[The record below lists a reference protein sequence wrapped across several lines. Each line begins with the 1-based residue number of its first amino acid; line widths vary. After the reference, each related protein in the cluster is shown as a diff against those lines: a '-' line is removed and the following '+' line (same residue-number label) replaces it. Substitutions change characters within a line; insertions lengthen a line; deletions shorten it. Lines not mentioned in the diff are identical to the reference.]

1 MNWHYFN
8 GLYYIKK
15 ILLIC
20 LGLVTLSGCSAR
32 LTDMTLAS
40 TKNLDLNS
48 GQLVTGQRVKAQDMY
63 PVLIVPLGKPD
74 MKNAIDKA
82 IESNK
87 CAIALS
93 DVVVTQLN
101 HAFIFGE
108 FGLEVEG
115 NLLLDKSRPGCENA
129 GTEKNEQSPL
139 LIK

>member
-1 MNWHYFN
+1 M
-8 GLYYIKK
+8 KK
-15 ILLIC
+15 LLLIG
-20 LGLVTLSGCSAR
+20 LGLVVLSGCSAR
-32 LTDMTLAS
+32 FTDMTLAS
-40 TKNLDLNS
+40 TKNVDLNS

-63 PVLIVPLGKPD
+63 PVFIIPLGTPN

-82 IESNK
+82 IESDK

-93 DVVVTQLN
+93 DVVITQLN

-129 GTEKNEQSPL
+129 DTKKLEQSPL